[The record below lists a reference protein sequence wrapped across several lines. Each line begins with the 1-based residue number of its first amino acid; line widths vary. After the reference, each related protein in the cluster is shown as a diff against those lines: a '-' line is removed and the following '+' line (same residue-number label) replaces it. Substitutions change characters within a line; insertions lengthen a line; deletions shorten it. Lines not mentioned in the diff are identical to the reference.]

1 MKKKCEQS
9 RMDTCKRARKSL
21 LPPLPTYISVLSTL
35 IPQQPV
41 TASKATCQEED
52 ILEHKENTSP
62 CPGSSEGLRSSG
74 TLIQGS
80 EADLLYT
87 VCGLSEI
94 KITSLTS
101 DLYLP
106 LV

>member
-1 MKKKCEQS
+1 
-9 RMDTCKRARKSL
+9 MDTCKRAKKSL
-21 LPPLPTYISVLSTL
+21 LPAIPTYISVLSTL

-52 ILEHKENTSP
+52 ILEHKENTGH
-62 CPGSSEGLRSSG
+62 CPGSSEGLRSPG

-80 EADLLYT
+80 EVDLLYI
-87 VCGLSEI
+87 VRGLSEI
-94 KITSLTS
+94 KIIFLTS

-106 LV
+106 